1 LLIKAI
7 ISYNTRYI
15 SERWGTMKFK
25 YCPNCGKKLE
35 IKYSYDEGGVPY
47 CSQDNIMFF
56 DTPKPC
62 IIVAV
67 VNGDKILLLK
77 QSYIFKD
84 SKVLVSGYV
93 TSGETVEETVAREV
107 NEETG
112 ITVDNI
118 KYLGSEFLASKD
130 IIMLTFMAH
139 YVEGEINKSSE
150 VEGVGWVNLQ
160 DALCE
165 MREDEIGKR
174 IVNKVFK
181 ELGYKVDETFGCNVE
196 GCDFNQ

>member
-1 LLIKAI
+1 
-7 ISYNTRYI
+7 
-15 SERWGTMKFK
+15 MKFN
-25 YCPNCGKKLE
+25 YCPNCGKKLN

-47 CSQDNIMFF
+47 CSEDNILFF

-62 IIVAV
+62 VIVAV
-67 VNGDKILLLK
+67 LKGEEILLLK

-107 NEETG
+107 KEETG

-130 IIMLTFMAH
+130 ILMLTFMAR

-150 VEGVGWVNLQ
+150 VEGVEWGKLES
-160 DALCE
+160 AICE

-174 IVNKVFK
+174 IVMKVFK
-181 ELGYKVDETFGCNVE
+181 EIGCEVE
-196 GCDFNQ
+196 GCEFNRD